1 MSMKYETGNN
11 EVIADIN
18 VVPLVDVILV
28 VLIIFMVTAPMFIKP
43 TINVNL
49 PKAVS
54 GDKTTPSKLSL
65 AITADGRINLN
76 GSFVDENTIS
86 AKAAEEL
93 SKNPDIQAIISAD
106 KDVPHGKVIAVLDL
120 VKNVGVKK
128 FAISI
133 EKATADNMKSK

>member
-133 EKATADNMKSK
+133 EKANTEDKRGK